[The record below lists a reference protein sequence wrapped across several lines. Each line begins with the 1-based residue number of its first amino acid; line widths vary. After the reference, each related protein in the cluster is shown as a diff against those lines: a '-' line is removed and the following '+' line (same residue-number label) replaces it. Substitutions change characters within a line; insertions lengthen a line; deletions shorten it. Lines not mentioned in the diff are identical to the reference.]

1 MSEQKKN
8 WIIVVHSSEAS
19 GSPAMRLEDKTVI
32 EVKEFIANQICNA
45 AKDEDN
51 IFDWADRSADE
62 IESEE
67 RNNGYQLFGSALFKN
82 YHLEITAFSDEYLGI
97 GKTEERKLVDS
108 LEVNGEAAVIEQ
120 FDTNDYS
127 VYFTKSDYSVRGT
140 LKEIFDEVNKHFE
153 AVKEL
158 DASVDQQPKRQ
169 VLRDSK
175 EAQMQGIKIT
185 LEDQPEFAGQIIDT
199 FEDYLEDMMVAPDEF
214 PNDERED
221 EDSALIY
228 GSDYGELQDAI
239 YSEMEKQGLFETE
252 NEPDNTKAGVLLN
265 DEANLEMAERIVS
278 KFEELLQDKNLVL
291 AQGDDLK
298 ESKNG
303 YISNED
309 EEKLIA
315 SVMKQF
321 KNWGLVQEGT
331 KDRSIEN
338 NKNETLKPG
347 TGTESSKETIS
358 GIELSDIEWD
368 AEPGI
373 AAKLPDKVVIT
384 DSKIIEAFE
393 TNGKMDRNVL
403 IEDYLSDRYEFLVRS
418 YHMEKL
424 SNDEPA
430 KSRKKGLTY
439 ENQWGGVYENVELN
453 VMTYTRDHLCMA
465 ITLTAEDG
473 NPLGD
478 VTAYIGH
485 DIGNGS
491 VMMANAAFIKDY
503 GENAGMGDWL
513 VKNGIAEP
521 YMRFGKPV
529 VGHSG
534 MAEYPLYN
542 FNINK
547 LKEMDP
553 EGWELH
559 TSRWQKA
566 YEEWAEQEEDM
577 DLWRLEDEEETLDD
591 LVDDTLDSKLAA
603 AVSKTRSVDSNQLG
617 GEEKGK
623 ASNKHER
630 D

>member
-19 GSPAMRLEDKTVI
+19 GSPAMRLEDKTVT

-62 IESEE
+62 IETEE

-97 GKTEERKLVDS
+97 GKTEERKHVDS
-108 LEVNGEAAVIEQ
+108 LEVNGEAAMIEQ

-127 VYFTKSDYSVRGT
+127 VYFTRSDYSVRGT

-153 AVKEL
+153 SVEEL

-169 VLRDSK
+169 VLRNSK
-175 EAQMQGIKIT
+175 EAQMQGIKIL
-185 LEDQPEFAGQIIDT
+185 LEDQLEFAGQIIDT
-199 FEDYLEDMMVAPDEF
+199 FEDYLDDMLVAPDEF

-239 YSEMEKQGLFETE
+239 YAEMKKQGLFQTE
-252 NEPDNTKAGVLLN
+252 IEPQNTKFETLLN
-265 DEANLEMAERIVS
+265 ETASLELATRIVNR
-278 KFEELLQDKNLVL
+278 FEELLQDKNLVL
-291 AQGDDLK
+291 AHGDALK
-298 ESKNG
+298 ESNNG
-303 YISNED
+303 NISNED

-321 KNWGLVQEGT
+321 KNWGLVQEGS
-331 KDRSIEN
+331 KDRSIK
-338 NKNETLKPG
+338 KN
-347 TGTESSKETIS
+347 
-358 GIELSDIEWD
+358 
-368 AEPGI
+368 
-373 AAKLPDKVVIT
+373 
-384 DSKIIEAFE
+384 
-393 TNGKMDRNVL
+393 
-403 IEDYLSDRYEFLVRS
+403 
-418 YHMEKL
+418 
-424 SNDEPA
+424 EPA
-430 KSRKKGLTY
+430 KRQKKGLTY
-439 ENQWGGVYENVELN
+439 ENQWGGVYENAELN

-491 VMMANAAFIKDY
+491 VMMPNAAFIKDY

-529 VGHSG
+529 VGQSG

-547 LKEMDP
+547 LKELDP
-553 EGWELH
+553 EGWERH
-559 TSRWQKA
+559 ISRWQKA

-577 DLWRLEDEEETLDD
+577 DLWMLEDEEETLDD
-591 LVDDTLDSKLAA
+591 LVDDFLDSKLAA
-603 AVSKTRSVDSNQLG
+603 AVSKTRSVDTNQLG

-623 ASNKHER
+623 VSNKHER

>member
-1 MSEQKKN
+1 MPEQKKN
-8 WIIVVHSSEAS
+8 WIIVVHNSEVS
-19 GSPAMRLEDKTVI
+19 GSPAMRLEDKTVT
-32 EVKEFIANQICNA
+32 EVKEFIANQIWNA

-67 RNNGYQLFGSALFKN
+67 RNNGYQLFGSAQFNN

-158 DASVDQQPKRQ
+158 GASVDQKPKHQ

-175 EAQMQGIKIT
+175 EAQMQGTKIM

-199 FEDYLEDMMVAPDEF
+199 FEDYLDDMLVAPEEF

-221 EDSALIY
+221 GDSALIY

-239 YSEMEKQGLFETE
+239 YAEMEKQGLFQTE
-252 NEPDNTKAGVLLN
+252 IDPQNTKFETLLN
-265 DEANLEMAERIVS
+265 ETGSLELATRIVNR
-278 KFEELLQDKNLVL
+278 FEELLKDKNLILVH
-291 AQGDDLK
+291 GDALK

-303 YISNED
+303 TISNKD
-309 EEKLIA
+309 EEKLIT
-315 SVMKQF
+315 SVMNQF
-321 KNWGLVQEGT
+321 KHWGLCA
-331 KDRSIEN
+331 
-338 NKNETLKPG
+338 
-347 TGTESSKETIS
+347 TGTLIKGGPIGAVSKGVPAVESAKDEAEVSK
-358 GIELSDIEWD
+358 GQPGD
-368 AEPGI
+368 A
-373 AAKLPDKVVIT
+373 AVV
-384 DSKIIEAFE
+384 KP
-393 TNGKMDRNVL
+393 
-403 IEDYLSDRYEFLVRS
+403 
-418 YHMEKL
+418 EK
-424 SNDEPA
+424 DT
-430 KSRKKGLTY
+430 KGLTY

-547 LKEMDP
+547 LKELDP

-577 DLWRLEDEEETLDD
+577 DLWLLADEEETLDD

-603 AVSKTRSVDSNQLG
+603 AVSKTRSVEVPQGRTSELNRDDI
-617 GEEKGK
+617 EVKGK